1 MFPCEKKLILEPKP
15 GCEWASQMVL
25 NPAMTVDP
33 DDPETLHMLFR
44 ATGPW
49 RCRQIEGK
57 PLPFPIFIGYGVSR
71 DGGENWEFDFSRP
84 ALAPTLCY
92 DEKELQISSPDFCP
106 ANGCIED
113 PRLFYFEN
121 KLFLSVACR
130 VFPPGPYW
138 EHDQPDQCMPE
149 WAKREDMPAFVRK
162 NTTVSLLYRVELE
175 ALKEKRY
182 EDAFSFICPLHEPNL
197 SDNRDVFLFP
207 RRLKING
214 REKIICVHRPATP
227 AAHDGFENLR
237 KPAIFL
243 AAADCFEDFSNGKA
257 EQCCIHVPT
266 EVWEANRVGGSW
278 APIEVAPGEWLL
290 PFHGKQDEKVGYT
303 QSFMLLKEQENGFPA
318 VTHRC
323 KERLFYADNAWEL
336 AGLFPT
342 PCLFTCSGIVRPDG
356 TLLMG
361 YGAADSVVGLLKTD
375 FNALLDKIR
384 NCPVG

>member
-1 MFPCEKKLILEPKP
+1 MFPCEKRLILEPMP

-25 NPAMTVDP
+25 NPAMIADP

-44 ATGPW
+44 ASGPW
-49 RCRQIEGK
+49 SCRRMEGK
-57 PLPFPIFIGYGVSR
+57 PLPYPIFIGYGVSC

-84 ALAPTLCY
+84 ALAPALLY
-92 DEKELQISSPDFCP
+92 GQEELKTDLPDFCP

-113 PRLFYFEN
+113 PRLFYFEDE
-121 KLFLSVACR
+121 LFLSVACR

-149 WAKREDMPAFVRK
+149 WAKQENMPDFIRK
-162 NTTVSLLYRVELE
+162 NTTVTLLYRVDLT

-182 EDAFSFICPLHEPNL
+182 DHAFSYVSPLHEPNRC
-197 SDNRDVFLFP
+197 DNRDVFLFP

-214 REKIICVHRPATP
+214 KEKIICIHRPATP
-227 AAHDGFENLR
+227 AAYDGFEDIR

-243 AAADCFEDFSNGKA
+243 AAADTFEDFANGKA

-266 EVWEANRVGGSW
+266 EPWEANRVGGSW
-278 APIEVAPGEWLL
+278 APLELSPGEWLL

-303 QSFMLLKEQENGFPA
+303 QSFMILEEQESGFPI

-323 KERLFYADNAWEL
+323 KERLFYADTDWEL
-336 AGLFPT
+336 AGVFPT

-356 TLLMG
+356 SLLMG
-361 YGAADSVVGLLKTD
+361 YGAADSVIGLLKTD
-375 FNALLDKIR
+375 FKSLLEKIR
-384 NCPVG
+384 S